1 MSLFYVFLFCNHDD
15 DEDVNPC
22 CSWSDFLAFW
32 LKSGQRVQVKFQRYG
47 RPGSV
52 ILTQVVSFQLVLQEH
67 ASGVQLQLPKPS
79 DIQMTEK
86 SECISP

>member
-1 MSLFYVFLFCNHDD
+1 MSLFFCDHDD
-15 DEDVNPC
+15 DDDDINPC

-32 LKSGQRVQVKFQRYG
+32 LKSGQRVQVKFQRYV

-52 ILTQVVSFQLVLQEH
+52 TLTQVVSFQVVLQQH

-86 SECISP
+86 PECISP